1 MKYIRLASWKNNFQ
15 FHSSDVISPATDA
28 GRQKMNNVQ
37 RLRYT
42 AATSRILSRCFGEV
56 VPASFEFDDGNGID
70 GIGCYRYWRL
80 E

>member
-15 FHSSDVISPATDA
+15 FHSTDIISPTTDA
-28 GRQKMNNVQ
+28 GQRKMNNVQ

-42 AATSRILSRCFGEV
+42 AATSRILFRCFEEV
-56 VPASFEFDDGNGID
+56 VPASFDFADFE